1 MYDELTE
8 VDIQKME
15 AEIKYRN
22 EKLAPVLRA
31 EMRQARELGDLSEN
45 EEYRH
50 AKRENNRNNSRIR
63 FLENMIKTAIIIKTD
78 SGENEVGLFDRVTIR
93 YEEDDEEREIRIVT
107 TLRNDVLNDCI
118 SKDSPFGKAVL
129 GKKVGDRVT
138 IKVNERYSY
147 TIVIKSIEKGED
159 DYSLPIQTY

>member
-1 MYDELTE
+1 MYNELTE
-8 VDIQKME
+8 VDIKKLTEELEERRRIAPSLRE
-15 AEIKYRN
+15 A
-22 EKLAPVLRA
+22 LR
-31 EMRQARELGDLSEN
+31 EARELGDLSEN

-63 FLENMIKTAIIIKTD
+63 FLENMIRTAIIIKTD
-78 SGENEVGLFDRVTIR
+78 SNDNEVGLFDRVTIY
-93 YEEDDEEREIRIVT
+93 YEDDDEERVIRIVT

-138 IKVNERYSY
+138 VKVNERYSY
-147 TIVIKSIEKGED
+147 SIVIRAIEKGED
-159 DYSLPIQTY
+159 DYDLPIQTY